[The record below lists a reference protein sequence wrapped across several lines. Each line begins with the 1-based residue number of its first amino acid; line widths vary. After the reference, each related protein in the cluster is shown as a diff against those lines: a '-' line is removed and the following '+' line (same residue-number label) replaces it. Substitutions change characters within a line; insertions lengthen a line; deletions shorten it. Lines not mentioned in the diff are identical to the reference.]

1 MPQYAQF
8 DSAVASPTPV
18 IGWYDTDFAH
28 YPNLPA
34 SNDLLVLTA
43 EQWAA
48 HLADP
53 HGWAV
58 SEGQLVAYTPPHLVT
73 TPVQLAQGAYAAAI
87 AAGVVIVST
96 GTPALNGTYAIDQ
109 ASLSRITAEQVYIAT
124 TGTFTNGQTTRAW
137 LDASG
142 TPHVFPSTAEFT
154 AFAETVAQYEDALL
168 TAFATAS
175 AGAAWVAPAQPG
187 PIL

>member
-1 MPQYAQF
+1 MPQYAEF
-8 DSAVASPTPV
+8 DSTATPPAPV
-18 IGWYDTDFAH
+18 IGWYDTDFAK
-28 YPNLPA
+28 YPKMPTA
-34 SNDLLVLTA
+34 SNLLELTA
-43 EQWAA
+43 DQWVA
-48 HLADP
+48 HMTNPSA
-53 HGWAV
+53 WAV
-58 SEGQLVAYTPPHLVT
+58 SGGALVAHIVMPTIA
-73 TPVQLAQGAYAAAI
+73 QLAQTAYAVAI

>member
-1 MPQYAQF
+1 MPQYIGF
-8 DSAVASPTPV
+8 DNTKPDPKPV
-18 IGWYDTDFAH
+18 IGWYDTDFAE
-28 YPNLPA
+28 YPKLPA
-34 SNDLLVLTA
+34 SDSLLEVTPD
-43 EQWAA
+43 QWAA
-48 HLADP
+48 HMVNPGA
-53 HGWAV
+53 WAV
-58 SEGQLVAYTPPHLVT
+58 SGGALIPYAIVLTPA
-73 TPVQLAQGAYAAAI
+73 QLAQGAYAAAI